1 MSDEATE
8 ILKQNKSKKIKYEIP
23 SEHDKEAIKNLVRLI
38 KRYDEEGLS
47 SIDKVYLLG
56 IGRDSAVNNVKIIM
70 EIREKLDALNMDVT
84 SFSGDKYLNVACF
97 HPKTVGSAQ
106 IGFFWRF
113 GKVKTA
119 ENDDAEVGPFVISD
133 LHRGTDDASGAALRE
148 FNALQAKVY
157 LFNTMHPH
165 SSDLPARFQ
174 PNRSISDGA
183 HSPDTL
189 ANPFLET
196 VLNELYPSFALNVV
210 HGLSEFNIRTGEK
223 RFMEMWV
230 INGVRRSFN
239 LNYKNWGALLTLALA
254 QDDFS
259 FGTISVSG
267 KFPEYY
273 IIDNLGVKRNL
284 VAEQGYDGESVF
296 AYISGPNTDTQIH
309 VVNVNDNDKFY
320 DSGRAVH
327 IEHGLMYR
335 DNEPSLENADK
346 QAHLIRAHERAG
358 RWFALWDDR
367 VHTFT
372 DMPKNVRDFDQWFYD
387 KLLTLNVENIPT
399 LSKPVIFSN
408 KFSEFSSG
416 DDDESESEYMV
427 ADLNDAKKLRMDQ

>member
-1 MSDEATE
+1 MDDDALDF
-8 ILKQNKSKKIKYEIP
+8 LKIQKSKKIIYEVP
-23 SEHDKEAIKNLVRLI
+23 SEHDKDAIKSLVRLI

-47 SIDKVYLLG
+47 SIDKVNLLG
-56 IGRDSAVNNVKIIM
+56 VGQDFSVPNIKIIM
-70 EIREKLDALNMDVT
+70 EIREKLAALNMDVT
-84 SFSGDKYLNVACF
+84 SFGEDKYSNVVCF

-113 GKVKTA
+113 GKVKIT
-119 ENDDAEVGPFVISD
+119 ENDGAEVGPFVISD
-133 LHRGTDDASGAALRE
+133 LHRGTDGASGAALRE

-174 PNRSISDGA
+174 PHRRISDGA

-210 HGLSEFNIRTGEK
+210 HGLADVDRTTGEK
-223 RFMEMWV
+223 RFMELWV
-230 INGVRRSFN
+230 INGVRRPFN

-267 KFPEYY
+267 IFPECY

-284 VAEQGYDGESVF
+284 VAKQGYDGESVF
-296 AYISGPNTDTQIH
+296 AFIRGPNTDRQVH
-309 VVNVNDNDKFY
+309 VVNVNDNNRFY

-327 IEHGLMYR
+327 IEHGTMYR
-335 DNEPSLENADK
+335 DNEPSLENAEK
-346 QAHLIRAHERAG
+346 QAHLVRAHERAA
-358 RWFALWDDR
+358 RWFELWDDK
-367 VHTFT
+367 VHSFT
-372 DMPKNVRDFDQWFYD
+372 DMPKNVRDFEQWFND
-387 KLLTLNVENIPT
+387 KLVALNVENMPT
-399 LSKPVIFSN
+399 LSKPVIFSCG
-408 KFSEFSSG
+408 FSEP
-416 DDDESESEYMV
+416 DSESEPEDTV
-427 ADLNDAKKLRMDQ
+427 ADLYEPNKLRMEP